1 MILFLL
7 NETLPM
13 GISSKKLDH
22 RNLESVPLFED
33 HVILITHPDHPWV
46 EYGCALPAD
55 LINQP
60 IIVSENTSGTC
71 EAVVEGL
78 KAFDITIDMLNIA
91 MELGNAEAIKMSV
104 EKGVGI
110 AFVSEMVA
118 ARGLAMGRSK
128 KSRDRGPGF
137 APHRLHC
144 T

>member
-1 MILFLL
+1 
-7 NETLPM
+7 M

-46 EYGCALPAD
+46 EYGRALSAD

-60 IIVSENTSGTC
+60 IIASENTSGTC
-71 EAVVEGL
+71 KAVVEGL
-78 KAFDITIDMLNIA
+78 KAFDITMDMLNIA
-91 MELGNAEAIKMSV
+91 MELGNAEAIEMSV
-104 EKGVGI
+104 EKGVGV

-118 ARGLAMGRSK
+118 ARGLAMGRIK
-128 KSRDRGPGF
+128 KSRDRGSGF
-137 APHRLHC
+137 APHRLHG